1 MRHGRRTSAH
11 ALRLRLMPY
20 PSSLMPR
27 LALYPGT
34 FDPVT
39 LGHLDVL
46 ARALRVFDRIEVTV
60 AVNAAKA
67 TLFTTDERVA
77 LVRASLDGVA
87 GAERVAV
94 APFEGLLVNHARAR
108 GAVALVRG
116 LRQVSDFD
124 YEFRMALA
132 NRRLAPDI
140 ETVFL
145 MPSEAH
151 TFVAASIVREIHR
164 WGGDVTSFVPAAV
177 VRALA
182 ERPGRGAASASAPA
196 A

>member
-1 MRHGRRTSAH
+1 M
-11 ALRLRLMPY
+11 
-20 PSSLMPR
+20 R

-46 ARALRVFDRIEVTV
+46 ERALRVFDRIQVTV
-60 AVNAAKA
+60 AVNDAKRS
-67 TLFTTDERVA
+67 LFTTDERVD
-77 LVRASLDGVA
+77 LVRQSVVGMDGA
-87 GAERVAV
+87 DRVDVEA
-94 APFEGLLVNHARAR
+94 FEGLLVDHARTV

-132 NRRLAPDI
+132 NRRLFP
-140 ETVFL
+140 ELQTVFL
-145 MPSEAH
+145 MPAEAH

-164 WGGDVTSFVPAAV
+164 WGGDVTSFVPPPV
-177 VRALA
+177 VAALA
-182 ERPGRGAASASAPA
+182 ARPPRAAATGL
-196 A
+196 

>member
-1 MRHGRRTSAH
+1 M
-11 ALRLRLMPY
+11 
-20 PSSLMPR
+20 R

-46 ARALRVFDRIEVTV
+46 ERALCVFDRIQVTV
-60 AVNAAKA
+60 AVNDAKKS
-67 TLFTTDERVA
+67 LFSTDERVA
-77 LVRASLDGVA
+77 LVRESAAGID
-87 GAERVAV
+87 GAERVDVQA
-94 APFEGLLVNHARAR
+94 FEGLLVDHARAV

-132 NRRLAPDI
+132 NRRLAPDLQ
-140 ETVFL
+140 TVFL

-164 WGGDVTSFVPAAV
+164 WGGDVTSFVPPV
-177 VRALA
+177 VVDALA
-182 ERPGRGAASASAPA
+182 ARGGD
-196 A
+196 

>member
-1 MRHGRRTSAH
+1 M
-11 ALRLRLMPY
+11 
-20 PSSLMPR
+20 R

-46 ARALRVFDRIEVTV
+46 ERALHVFDRLQVTV
-60 AVNAAKA
+60 AVNDAKQS
-67 TLFTTDERVA
+67 LFSTEERVA
-77 LVRASLDGVA
+77 LVRESVA
-87 GAERVAV
+87 GLAGAARVEVQA
-94 APFEGLLVNHARAR
+94 FEGLLVDHARAV

-132 NRRLAPDI
+132 NRRLAPSLQ
-140 ETVFL
+140 TVFL
-145 MPSEAH
+145 MPSEDH

-164 WGGDVTSFVPAAV
+164 WGGDVSSFVPPPV
-177 VRALA
+177 VAALA
-182 ERPGRGAASASAPA
+182 ARGTARADV
-196 A
+196 

>member
-1 MRHGRRTSAH
+1 MT
-11 ALRLRLMPY
+11 
-20 PSSLMPR
+20 

-46 ARALRVFDRIEVTV
+46 ERALRVFDRIQVTV
-60 AVNAAKA
+60 AVNDAKRS
-67 TLFTTDERVA
+67 LFTTEERVA
-77 LVRASLDGVA
+77 LVRACLGEIE
-87 GAERVAV
+87 GGERVAV
-94 APFEGLLVNHARAR
+94 QAFEGLLVDHARAE

-132 NRRLAPDI
+132 NRRLFP
-140 ETVFL
+140 ELQTVFL

-164 WGGDVTSFVPAAV
+164 WGGDVTSFVPPPV
-177 VRALA
+177 QRALA
-182 ERPGRGAASASAPA
+182 ARTLS
-196 A
+196 